1 MTDFPL
7 KIIVLVGLKLQP
19 RVQTTVS
26 LLWQLGDK
34 QCCQF
39 PVTADMKQS
48 KPGRLLLIYFMLIS
62 QQHSTN
68 SMFTSGSGYTDIGVY

>member
-26 LLWQLGDK
+26 LLWQL
-34 QCCQF
+34 
-39 PVTADMKQS
+39 V
-48 KPGRLLLIYFMLIS
+48 RR
-62 QQHSTN
+62 
-68 SMFTSGSGYTDIGVY
+68 